1 MSIQTDEALRI
12 RERMLSKLESALG
25 YGYDIKVSLPRVG
38 DNVSFTVTFQV
49 AGLRLTPMEERYLDM
64 CKHTAMKREWLNS
77 EIPLDDRTTILC
89 GIAAGRQYS
98 ILLRHKLG
106 GGHTHIKPSQLI
118 TLMEK
123 Q

>member
-1 MSIQTDEALRI
+1 MSIKIDEALRI

-25 YGYDIKVSLPRVG
+25 YGYDIKVSVPRVG

-49 AGLRLTPMEERYLDM
+49 SGLRLTPMEERYLDM
-64 CKHTAMKREWLNS
+64 CEHTAMKKGWLNN
-77 EIPLDDRTTILC
+77 EIPLDDRITILC
-89 GIAAGRQYS
+89 GVKAGTQYS

-106 GGHTHIKPSQLI
+106 GGYTHIKPSQLI
-118 TLMEK
+118 TLMER